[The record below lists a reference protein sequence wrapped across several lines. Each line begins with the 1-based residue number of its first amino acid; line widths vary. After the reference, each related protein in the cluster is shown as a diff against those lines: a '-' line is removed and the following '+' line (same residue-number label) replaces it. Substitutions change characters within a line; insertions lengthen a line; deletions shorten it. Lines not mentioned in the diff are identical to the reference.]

1 MASVNKC
8 IIIGRLGSD
17 PDLRQAQNGT
27 PIANLSIATSERWTD
42 KQTGEQKEQT
52 EWHKVVLYNRLVQIA
67 GGYLRKGSQV
77 YIEGSLRTHKWQ
89 DQNGQDRYT
98 TEIKAHSMQ
107 MLGSRQD
114 GQQAQNGYGNPA
126 PQGNYPQNGYGQAP
140 HPQYGYGQPS
150 PTTAM
155 QRPPQGGYTPPSPP
169 MPQNGGYTPQG
180 CGVAD
185 DDMPF

>member
-1 MASVNKC
+1 MSSVNKV
-8 IIIGRLGSD
+8 IIVGRLGQD
-17 PDLRQAQNGT
+17 PDLRQTQNGT

-52 EWHKVVLYNRLVQIA
+52 EWHRVVLYNRLAQIA
-67 GGYLRKGSQV
+67 GGYLRKGSLV
-77 YIEGSLRTHKWQ
+77 YIEGSLHTRKWQ
-89 DQNGQDRYT
+89 DQTGQDRYT

-114 GQQAQNGYGNPA
+114 GQQAQA
-126 PQGNYPQNGYGQAP
+126 PQGNYPQNGYGQP
-140 HPQYGYGQPS
+140 N

-155 QRPPQGGYTPPSPP
+155 QRPPHDGQQGYPQ
-169 MPQNGGYTPQG
+169 PQNGGYAPQG

-185 DDMPF
+185 DNMPF